1 MNKFWISIVIF
12 SALVYGPVH
21 AELINLIPMYGEQE
35 KTEALKKADADFIAS
50 IEKLGVTRQEGA
62 KQLAKSG
69 WSYWKKNDMNLT
81 IARFNQAWLLDPEN
95 ADVYHAFALARSA
108 KGAGLAE
115 VEKYFLL
122 GISKP
127 TASSAIYVDYGR
139 FLRTQKK
146 LDESLSQLNK
156 ALQISSTAL
165 NARSNISFVH
175 YLKGD
180 FVLACTWAKDAK
192 NNGEAL
198 EAGYLEDMC
207 GFTP

>member
-1 MNKFWISIVIF
+1 
-12 SALVYGPVH
+12 
-21 AELINLIPMYGEQE
+21 MYGERE

-62 KQLAKSG
+62 KQLVKSG
-69 WSYWKKNDMNLT
+69 WSYWKKNDLNLT

-95 ADVYHAFALARSA
+95 VDAYHAFAVARSA
-108 KGAGLAE
+108 QGAAPDE
-115 VEKYFLL
+115 VERYFLL

-127 TASSAIYVDYGR
+127 TANSAIYVDYGR
-139 FLRTQKK
+139 FLRTQKR
-146 LDESLSQLNK
+146 LDESLIQLDK
-156 ALQISSTAL
+156 ALKISPTAL

-175 YLKGD
+175 YLKSD

-192 NNGEAL
+192 NNGDGL

-207 GFTP
+207 GHAP